1 MSRPDM
7 NIEILLETPDF
18 LIINKPA
25 GLRVH
30 ADGKSDVPTVVDW
43 VLKER
48 PEIAGVGEPMIVD
61 GKSIDRPGIV
71 HRLDEDT
78 SGALVIAKTQ
88 ESFEYLKTQ
97 FKDRLVQKEYHA
109 FVWGHFKEPS
119 VVVDQPIGRSS
130 GDFRRWQAGRGVRG
144 ETRDAVTR
152 IEAISQFEE
161 EVNGKP
167 ERFSFIHAFPK
178 TGRTHQIRVHLKYL
192 QRPIVCDPLYAEST
206 PTALGFARLALH
218 ARTISFTA
226 PGGGLVQITA
236 PYPADFEGALA
247 KYVK

>member
-1 MSRPDM
+1 MSID
-7 NIEILLETPDF
+7 ILLETSDF

-43 VLKER
+43 VLSTH
-48 PEIAGVGEPMIVD
+48 PDIAGVCDPMLMVVD
-61 GKSIDRPGIV
+61 GKTIHRPGIV

-88 ESFEYLKTQ
+88 EAFDYLKQQ

-144 ETRDAVTR
+144 ETREAVTR
-152 IEAISQFEE
+152 IDAVAQFEE
-161 EVNGKP
+161 LVNGKS

-192 QRPIVCDPLYAEST
+192 QRPIVCDPLYAESA
-206 PTALGFARLALH
+206 PAALGFTRLALH

-236 PYPADFEGALA
+236 PYPVDFEAALA
-247 KYVK
+247 KYSK